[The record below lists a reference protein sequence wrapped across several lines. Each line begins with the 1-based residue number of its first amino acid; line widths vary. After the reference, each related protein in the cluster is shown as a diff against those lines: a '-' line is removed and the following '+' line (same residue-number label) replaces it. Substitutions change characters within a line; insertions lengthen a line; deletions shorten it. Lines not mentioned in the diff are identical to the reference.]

1 MKRSHPFIKLIQQT
15 YESKAFPLLIH
26 FPGKW
31 LMMKTHQLH
40 SHFHAIQKFQWD
52 TLKDRRVF
60 LEITFH
66 ILNDNFD
73 EIRNAKFDT
82 NHFLHKELPR
92 CWQNLKEGEESEQW
106 RLMTEENRARVEREK
121 NEERGGA
128 AWQHLSQLT
137 ESSSSCW
144 SYSMTVWRK
153 CEKICTGVNLCR
165 YLLNVQLQYC
175 INYSLKHSHSAD
187 TRTQTHTDAVLCFSE
202 RQSQMKNVN
211 GVNEQAVWLLR
222 VPPPA
227 SSTLMTD

>member
-15 YESKAFPLLIH
+15 YESKAFPLLIR

-144 SYSMTVWRK
+144 SYSMTVWNLYVRK
-153 CEKICTGVNLCR
+153 YARVLICVDICSMCNCNIASTTPWS
-165 YLLNVQLQYC
+165 
-175 INYSLKHSHSAD
+175 IP
-187 TRTQTHTDAVLCFSE
+187 TQPTPAHRHTQMQCCVFPKDNHRWKMLMVLMNRLPDFWGS
-202 RQSQMKNVN
+202 
-211 GVNEQAVWLLR
+211 
-222 VPPPA
+222 PPA